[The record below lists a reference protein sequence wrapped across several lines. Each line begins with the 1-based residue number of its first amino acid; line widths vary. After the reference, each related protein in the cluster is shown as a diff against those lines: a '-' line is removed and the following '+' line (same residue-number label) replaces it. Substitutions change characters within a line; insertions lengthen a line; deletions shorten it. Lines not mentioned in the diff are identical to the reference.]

1 MQRLVSQ
8 GYAACATE
16 LLAEREAAAFPPYSY
31 QALLRAEAPREG
43 APREFLEAAAG
54 LAETLAAGRVELWGP
69 VPAPMER
76 RAGRFRAHL
85 LLQADQRADLQR
97 LLCAWVSQLAKLKSA
112 RRVRWSI
119 DVDPQEMF

>member
-1 MQRLVSQ
+1 ML
-8 GYAACATE
+8 E
-16 LLAEREAAAFPPYSY
+16 ERQAAAFPPFSY
-31 QALLRAEAPREG
+31 QALLRAEAPREA
-43 APREFLEAAAG
+43 APRQFLEEASS
-54 LAETLAAGRVELWGP
+54 LSESLSQGRVELWGP

-97 LLCAWVSQLAKLKSA
+97 LLSVWVPRLGALKSA